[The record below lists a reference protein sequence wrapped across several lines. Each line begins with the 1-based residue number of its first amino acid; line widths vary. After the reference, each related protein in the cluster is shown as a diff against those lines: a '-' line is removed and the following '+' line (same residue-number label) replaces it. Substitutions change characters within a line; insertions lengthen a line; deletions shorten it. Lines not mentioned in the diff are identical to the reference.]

1 MTNPPVD
8 VAVIGG
14 GPAGATAARLLREW
28 GHAVVLLHRPAGPR
42 PALAVSI
49 PPSTRKILAAVG
61 ALPWVEGHGFLR
73 TTGNTSWWGTESPQ
87 VESFSADD
95 AAAGFQVLR
104 ADLEHLLLR
113 HAVASGVAVREDLR
127 VRDVRFDDPDGV
139 RLHVEGSGGRREE
152 IRARQV
158 LDASGRAGVVARQGF
173 RERDGPL
180 TLALAAVWRRDGGFP
195 VRDDSHTLVEAYAS
209 GWAWSVPVAP
219 GLRHVTVMIDPPRPT
234 PGRRDLASLYAQELR
249 KAGHLE
255 AVLAGGEQLGP
266 CWAADASTYGARA
279 FEAPGLLLVGD
290 AGSFIDPL
298 SSFGVKKALASAW
311 LAAVATHTAL
321 RHPERVETAH
331 DFFARREAQVF
342 ARYADEAALHAERAA
357 LRFPASAFWEARAAP
372 PGASLHGPDDALA
385 EADEIQ
391 AAFEAL
397 KARSNLD
404 LGLGPDVRITHA
416 PVVVD
421 REIVMADALQPGAGN
436 AVHFV
441 GGLHAATL
449 ARLAPHA
456 DQVGELYEAYNRQ
469 APAVALGEFLHGL
482 ATLLAA
488 GLLRHETT
496 R

>member
-1 MTNPPVD
+1 MTSPPVE
-8 VAVIGG
+8 VVVIGG

-42 PALAVSI
+42 PPLAVSI

-73 TTGNTSWWGTESPQ
+73 TTGNTSWWGTESPR
-87 VESFSADD
+87 VETFSAD
-95 AAAGFQVLR
+95 AVAAGFQVLR

-113 HAVASGVAVREDLR
+113 HAAASGVAVREDLR
-127 VRDVRFDDPDGV
+127 VRDVRFGDPNGA

-195 VRDDSHTLVEAYAS
+195 VADDSHTLVEAYAS

-219 GLRHVTVMIDPPRPT
+219 GLRHVTVMIDPPRPA

-321 RHPERVETAH
+321 RHPERAPMARA
-331 DFFARREAQVF
+331 FFSRREGQVHGRYAHET
-342 ARYADEAALHAERAA
+342 ARYAEQAA
-357 LRFPASAFWEARAAP
+357 LRYVTSAFWRARATPPAAP
-372 PGASLHGPDDALA
+372 LDDPDAGLA
-385 EADEIQ
+385 EAGLIQ

-397 KARSNLD
+397 KSQPR
-404 LGLGPDVRITHA
+404 LGLGLSPDVRIA
-416 PVVVD
+416 PAPLVVD

-482 ATLLAA
+482 AILLAA
-488 GLLRHETT
+488 GLVRHETT